1 MEVTKVRR
9 IFLFILG
16 VVFCLPKYRRKRD
29 IPSSYVSISNI
40 LNSTL
45 PQRIC
50 FFRCLHVLT
59 SSSSSCC
66 LYWLPSNY
74 KKDWRACW
82 KKPPRR
88 APCGLS
94 FLENPQCGLGH
105 RGNASPWSDA
115 TDYSAGVCT
124 SIMTKNKLFH
134 WFQACFWA
142 FLGFSCSESVQQ
154 IDNLRSWSININS
167 RTFNTRYPKH
177 ISWCLWG
184 SFMWLTTSICLQHWF
199 SSVSRRTN
207 TKDT

>member
-94 FLENPQCGLGH
+94 FLENPHSVAL
-105 RGNASPWSDA
+105 A
-115 TDYSAGVCT
+115 TEAMPHHEVMLPT
-124 SIMTKNKLFH
+124 I
-134 WFQACFWA
+134 
-142 FLGFSCSESVQQ
+142 VQG
-154 IDNLRSWSININS
+154 
-167 RTFNTRYPKH
+167 YVHP
-177 ISWCLWG
+177 
-184 SFMWLTTSICLQHWF
+184 
-199 SSVSRRTN
+199 
-207 TKDT
+207 